1 MMGDESKKL
10 AIHSIEFSCSSPK
23 QFLMYFVIAVANANR
38 WKMADIVA
46 IEPSFETVDARL
58 SAAQSR
64 TQVDY

>member
-1 MMGDESKKL
+1 MTGDESKKQT
-10 AIHSIEFSCSSPK
+10 IHSINFFRSYPK

>member
-1 MMGDESKKL
+1 MSL
-10 AIHSIEFSCSSPK
+10 ANVFKRLSD
-23 QFLMYFVIAVANANR
+23 LMYFVIAVANANR

-64 TQVDY
+64 TQVDYYRR